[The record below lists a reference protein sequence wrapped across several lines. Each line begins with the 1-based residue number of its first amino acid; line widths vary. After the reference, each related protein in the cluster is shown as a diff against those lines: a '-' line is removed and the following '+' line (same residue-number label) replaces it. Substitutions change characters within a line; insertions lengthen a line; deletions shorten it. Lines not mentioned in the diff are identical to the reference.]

1 MEAKDIVTAIFGAA
15 VGLAGILLVFV
26 GFVYSHAESQPLK
39 DDRTKF
45 KRVAKAGLFPFLVC
59 LLCAFLCLNWMT
71 SPSPSLF
78 CWTRYTLYVGMGLTA
93 LYGIVAFLF
102 YL

>member
-1 MEAKDIVTAIFGAA
+1 VEAKDIVTAIFGAA

-26 GFVYSHAESQPLK
+26 GFVYSHAESQSLAN
-39 DDRTKF
+39 DRTKF
-45 KRVAKAGLFPFLVC
+45 KLVAKVGLLPFLVY
-59 LLCAFLCLNWMT
+59 LACAFFCMNWMST
-71 SPSPSLF
+71 QSSTAFWWLQHA
-78 CWTRYTLYVGMGLTA
+78 LYGGLGLTA

>member
-1 MEAKDIVTAIFGAA
+1 VEAKDIVTAIFGAA

-26 GFVYSHAESQPLK
+26 GFVYSHAESQPLAA
-39 DDRTKF
+39 DRIKF
-45 KRVAKAGLFPFLVC
+45 KLVAKSGLFPFLVC
-59 LLCAFLCLNWMT
+59 LVSASLCLTWM
-71 SPSPSLF
+71 SAPSPGVL
-78 CWTRYTLYVGMGLTA
+78 CWTRYTLYGGMGLTA

>member
-1 MEAKDIVTAIFGAA
+1 MEPKDIVTAFFGAA

-26 GFVYSHAESQPLK
+26 GFVYSHGETLSLK
-39 DDRTKF
+39 ADRDRF
-45 KRVAKAGLFPFLVC
+45 KLVAKIGLIPFLISLGCGWACVR
-59 LLCAFLCLNWMT
+59 WMLH
-71 SPSPSLF
+71 PSLLAL
-78 CWTRYTLYVGMGLTA
+78 CWARYLVYASMGLTA